1 MSLNPNQP
9 TNKNEGYTEPNF
21 GNIHLNKVHEGEKI
35 HKMPQAGEFCLLELR
50 GSLEGTSRASPTN
63 RTES

>member
-35 HKMPQAGEFCLLELR
+35 HNKNAAGW
-50 GSLEGTSRASPTN
+50 
-63 RTES
+63 

>member
-21 GNIHLNKVHEGEKI
+21 GNILNKVHEGEKI
-35 HKMPQAGEFCLLELR
+35 HKNQKNAAGW
-50 GSLEGTSRASPTN
+50 
-63 RTES
+63 